1 MEYQGRSLDQVRI
14 WVKVSQRIGVL
25 VGVRVR
31 IGSGFGSRSGSGS
44 GSRCGSGLGQGRGQ
58 DVGQGWGRGQGLVR
72 ARRSWCLALSRA
84 LLWSAHLARATNQ
97 PTSHV
102 AAAVVLRVPSSPQP
116 PCRSKV
122 STTTTI
128 SLRVTLLELTHR
140 SLARAAAAPPPTPT
154 AVSLKWGKEVVAVEL
169 DPSESIGVFKMQ
181 VYSLT
186 RVPPE
191 GQKSMFDIVAR
202 DTRHR

>member
-1 MEYQGRSLDQVRI
+1 MWVR
-14 WVKVSQRIGVL
+14 
-25 VGVRVR
+25 VGVR
-31 IGSGFGSRSGSGS
+31 IGSGSGSGFA
-44 GSRCGSGLGQGRGQ
+44 SRFGQGQ
-58 DVGQGWGRGQGLVR
+58 AQLVGV
-72 ARRSWCLALSRA
+72 SLSRA
-84 LLWSAHLARATNQ
+84 RCSGPHASPAQPTNQ

-102 AAAVVLRVPSSPQP
+102 AAAVVLRVPSSPQA

-128 SLRVTLLELTHR
+128 SSRVTLLELTHR

>member
-1 MEYQGRSLDQVRI
+1 M
-14 WVKVSQRIGVL
+14 WVKVRVR
-25 VGVRVR
+25 VGVKMWARV
-31 IGSGFGSRSGSGS
+31 GSGS